1 MDPKD
6 AVQRFQYGEHIKTAL
21 ITASQLEMSL
31 PSYPEKDRAGGQ
43 RMLIA
48 LLEGIRGDAGV
59 AFSRTDDIMFQNCSN
74 QISMAISQIESG
86 EYETAAAT
94 IGGAVSA
101 ATTAAMKAWE
111 YLAEH
116 GLI

>member
-6 AVQRFQYGEHIKTAL
+6 AVQRFQYGEHIKTVL

-31 PSYPEKDRAGGQ
+31 PSYPETDRAGGQ
-43 RMLIA
+43 KMLIA
-48 LLEGIRGDAGV
+48 LLEGVRGDAQI
-59 AFSRTDDIMFQNCSN
+59 AFRRTEEIMFQNCAN
-74 QISMAISQIESG
+74 QLSSAISQIESK
-86 EYETAAAT
+86 EYESAAVT
-94 IGGAVSA
+94 IGGAVSS
-101 ATTAAMKAWE
+101 ATTAAQKAWE

>member
-43 RMLIA
+43 KMLIA
-48 LLEGIRGDAGV
+48 LIEGIRGDAQV
-59 AFSRTDDIMFQNCSN
+59 AFQRTEDIMFQNCSN
-74 QISMAISQIESG
+74 QLSSAISQVESG
-86 EYETAAAT
+86 EYETAAVT
-94 IGGAVSA
+94 IGGAVSS
-101 ATTAAMKAWE
+101 ATTAAQKAWE
-111 YLAEH
+111 YLTEH

>member
-6 AVQRFQYGEHIKTAL
+6 AVQRFQYGEHIKTVL

-31 PSYPEKDRAGGQ
+31 PSYPEADRAGGQ
-43 RMLIA
+43 KMLIA
-48 LLEGIRGDAGV
+48 LLEGIRGDAQI
-59 AFSRTDDIMFQNCSN
+59 AFRRTEEIMFQNCAN
-74 QISMAISQIESG
+74 QLSTAISQIESK
-86 EYETAAAT
+86 EYESAAVT
-94 IGGAVSA
+94 IGGAVSS
-101 ATTAAMKAWE
+101 ATTAAQKAWE

>member
-6 AVQRFQYGEHIKTAL
+6 AVQRFQYGEHIKTVL

-31 PSYPEKDRAGGQ
+31 PNYPETDRAGGQ
-43 RMLIA
+43 KMLIA
-48 LLEGIRGDAGV
+48 LLEGVRGDAQI
-59 AFSRTDDIMFQNCSN
+59 AFRRTEEIMFQNCAN
-74 QISMAISQIESG
+74 QLSAAISQIESK
-86 EYETAAAT
+86 EYESAAVT
-94 IGGAVSA
+94 IGGAVSS
-101 ATTAAMKAWE
+101 ATTAAQKAWE

>member
-6 AVQRFQYGEHIKTAL
+6 AVQRFQYGEHIKTVL

-31 PSYPEKDRAGGQ
+31 PSYPETDRAGGQ
-43 RMLIA
+43 KMLIA
-48 LLEGIRGDAGV
+48 LLEGVRGDAQI
-59 AFSRTDDIMFQNCSN
+59 AFRRTEEIMFQNCAN
-74 QISMAISQIESG
+74 QLSAAISQIESK
-86 EYETAAAT
+86 EYESAAVT
-94 IGGAVSA
+94 IGGAVSS
-101 ATTAAMKAWE
+101 ATTAAQKAWE